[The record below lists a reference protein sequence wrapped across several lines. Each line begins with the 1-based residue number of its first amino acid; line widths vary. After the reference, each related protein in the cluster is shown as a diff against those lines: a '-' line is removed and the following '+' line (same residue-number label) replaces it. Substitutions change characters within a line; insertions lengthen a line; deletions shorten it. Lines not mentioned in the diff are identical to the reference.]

1 MYIQAISLNNTRIC
15 VYIYIYIYIY
25 VYADWYLCCARIGK
39 VRGRNQAENRQK
51 YASKSQRTDI

>member
-1 MYIQAISLNNTRIC
+1 MC
-15 VYIYIYIYIY
+15 VYIYIYTYMY
-25 VYADWYLCCARIGK
+25 MHADWYLCCARIGK